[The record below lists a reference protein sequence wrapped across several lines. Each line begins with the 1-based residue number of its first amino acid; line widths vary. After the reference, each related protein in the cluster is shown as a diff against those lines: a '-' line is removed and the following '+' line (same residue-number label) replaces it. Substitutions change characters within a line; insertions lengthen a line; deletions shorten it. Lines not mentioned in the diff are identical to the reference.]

1 MEIFAKL
8 PTYKLSNT
16 YMKTSTP
23 HVTSH
28 QSASL
33 SEVLLPAA
41 DCVRAVLAGRSLTDA
56 LGEVDPNLRASVQS
70 ISFYAMRQLA
80 TAQALSAQLLTK
92 KAPNPMVQALLLVS
106 LCLLNVPRQADEQ
119 GQKQGN
125 EQDESLEDMALGQ
138 GLSNELNKALGQEL
152 SNDLNKALSK
162 DAKAVV
168 GLSSSLSAPA
178 AHAAIPYYAE
188 HTVVDQTV
196 KAAQNH
202 KKCAP
207 FKGLL
212 NACLRRFLREKSALM
227 QQVLQDEQVRY
238 GFPSWWIGMMKKA
251 YPLQWQAILASANT
265 PGPLSLRINR
275 RQGSREAFCQLL
287 EQANMAYECVGE
299 DAVVL
304 QQAVPVSQ
312 IPGFE
317 QGLCAVQDAGAQ
329 LAAQLLPLQDG
340 MRVLDA
346 CAAPGGK
353 TAHIL
358 ERADVQMWALDIEPH
373 RLARVQ
379 QNLTHLQ
386 LMSDKVH
393 LLQADAVDTA
403 SWWDGQYFDVIM
415 ADVPCTA
422 SGIVRR
428 HPDIKWLRQYDDIA
442 KTASLQRDIVQALW
456 QTLAPGGYFLYI
468 TCSIFPQEGEEQA
481 AFITQAL
488 PGAQRLAA
496 PGQLLPIAQD
506 GQARALHDGFFYA
519 LFRKE

>member
-56 LGEVDPNLRASVQS
+56 LAEVDPSLRASVQS
-70 ISFYAMRQLA
+70 ISFYTMRQLA

-92 KAPNPMVQALLLVS
+92 KAPNPMVHALLLTS
-106 LCLLNVPRQADEQ
+106 LCLLSVPSQARDDGQQQGGEQ
-119 GQKQGN
+119 N
-125 EQDESLEDMALGQ
+125 ECPEDMVLNQ
-138 GLSNELNKALGQEL
+138 GLSNELNKEPSQV
-152 SNDLNKALSK
+152 
-162 DAKAVV
+162 AKAAVS
-168 GLSSSLSAPA
+168 LSSSIPAPSIY
-178 AHAAIPYYAE
+178 AAIPYYAA

-212 NACLRRFLREKSALM
+212 NACLRRFLREKSDLM
-227 QQVLQDEQVRY
+227 QQALQDEQVRY
-238 GFPSWWIGMMKKA
+238 GFPSWWIGMIRKA
-251 YPLQWQAILASANT
+251 YPEQWQAILASANT
-265 PGPLSLRINR
+265 PGPLTLRINR
-275 RQGSREAFCQLL
+275 RQGSRTDFCQLL
-287 EQANMAYECVGE
+287 EQANMGYECVGE

-358 ERADVQMWALDIEPH
+358 ERADVQMWALDIEPQ

-379 QNLTHLQ
+379 QNLMHLQ

-393 LLQADAVDTA
+393 LLQADAADTA

-428 HPDIKWLRQYDDIA
+428 HPDIKWLRQYEDIG
-442 KTASLQRDIVQALW
+442 KTAALQRQIVQALW

-481 AFITQAL
+481 AFIMQAL
-488 PGAQRLAA
+488 PDAQRLAA
-496 PGQLLPIAQD
+496 PGQLLPIAQE
-506 GQARALHDGFFYA
+506 GQMRALHDGFFYA
-519 LFRKE
+519 LFRKG